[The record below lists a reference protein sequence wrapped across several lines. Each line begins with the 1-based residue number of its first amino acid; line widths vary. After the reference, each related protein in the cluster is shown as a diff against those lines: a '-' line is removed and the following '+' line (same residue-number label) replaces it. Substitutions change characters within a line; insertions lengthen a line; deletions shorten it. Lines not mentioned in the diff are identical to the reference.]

1 MVDVEAKD
9 LETTVKDP
17 PKSEPPVAASASAPA
32 ALPLAPA
39 PQAVALQVAAP
50 VASGQA
56 VSPAEPVIASPT
68 FTAITKLQKCD
79 DLARLVHAA
88 AFSAASER
96 RSALDSALD
105 ELQARYAVTDIDAK
119 TPFGD
124 ALRPLRRDAGAT
136 TPERALVGALL
147 ARGLAL
153 EPRAFGSDERV
164 TDALLWIA
172 AATPVDPWPF
182 IDDALG
188 DRADGLWRSVAAAL
202 ERCDEGAARL
212 TRAQSI
218 VAAAALAESASPVA
232 VIRRNALSPSLRD
245 PLLRRLLESDR
256 MAAAGSGTAVAAGE
270 LVAPPRGAV
279 ALVVLAVTGI
289 LPLLVIGRLFGRFA
303 LRIRRPSELRV
314 DAAGVTVHTR
324 TEMLGRTL
332 GERNVHIPLAGLAGA
347 AREVRFPRLAL
358 YAGVV
363 ALVAG
368 SYLGLR
374 LFIDGLRAGSI
385 EFLALG
391 AALVVAG
398 LVVDYLLTTFGGLA
412 RGRCNVLFVP
422 RKGAA
427 LALADV
433 DPALADAALLRLA
446 PSSKPP

>member
-1 MVDVEAKD
+1 MGDADEKD

-17 PKSEPPVAASASAPA
+17 PKGEPVAAAPPSVAAPPAPVSAPA
-32 ALPLAPA
+32 PTAP
-39 PQAVALQVAAP
+39 
-50 VASGQA
+50 
-56 VSPAEPVIASPT
+56 PATEPPSKQEPPASPT
-68 FTAITKLQKCD
+68 FTAATKLARCD

-96 RSALDSALD
+96 RPALDAALD
-105 ELQARYAVTDIDAK
+105 ELQTRYAITDVDAK
-119 TPFGD
+119 TSFGD
-124 ALRPLRRDAGAT
+124 ALRPLRSTAGAT
-136 TPERALVGALL
+136 APERALAGALL

-153 EPRAFGSDERV
+153 EPRVDGSEDRV

-172 AATPVDPWPF
+172 SATPIDPWPF
-182 IDDALG
+182 VDDALG
-188 DRADGLWRSVAAAL
+188 DRADGLWQSIGGAL
-202 ERCDEGAARL
+202 QRGDEGVARL
-212 TRAQSI
+212 TRGQAI
-218 VAAAALAESASPVA
+218 VGAAALAESRSPVA
-232 VIRRNALSPSLRD
+232 VARRMALAPSMRD
-245 PLLRRLLESDR
+245 PLLRRLLETDR
-256 MAAAGSGTAVAAGE
+256 AVAAASTGTAVAAGE
-270 LVAPPRGAV
+270 LTAPPRSGL

-289 LPLLVIGRLFGRFA
+289 LPLLVLGRLLGRFA
-303 LRIRRPSELRV
+303 LRIRRPAELRV
-314 DAAGVTVHTR
+314 DATGVTVHAR

-332 GERNVHIPLAGLAGA
+332 RERNVHIPLAGLAGA

-374 LFIDGLRAGSI
+374 LFIDGLRAGSV

-398 LVVDYLLTTFGGLA
+398 LVVDYVLSAFGAVG

-422 RKGAA
+422 RKGSA
-427 LALADV
+427 LFLADV

-446 PSSKPP
+446 PSTAKP